1 MAADS
6 IPDPDASRAARLRW
20 GFGEAAWGIGGLAF
34 LGLLVVLGLTA
45 FDVIEGWAW
54 PTVGVGAVALGVGAL
69 VQRGMED
76 PVVHA
81 PEMRFTSGEEDGAPA
96 ALVPLVV
103 RQDRLAARLLVA
115 VGALS
120 AAVGDPSLGEVV
132 RAGQRVAF
140 LAGVDLRDA
149 VALLAEAEAE
159 MVEDML
165 LDDSVVPE
173 REMGLVQ
180 QAGTLQDRVDVA
192 VAELEELVATLGPV
206 RPDSHEHR
214 QQRALEELSAL
225 NDWVAHRQ
233 QALRSLSG
241 DAEAPERHQGSAE

>member
-6 IPDPDASRAARLRW
+6 ITDPDASRAARLRW
-20 GFGEAAWGIGGLAF
+20 GLGDAAWGIGGLAF
-34 LGLLVVLGLTA
+34 MALLVVLGLTA

-54 PTVGVGAVALGVGAL
+54 PTVAAGVVGLGLGAI

-76 PVVHA
+76 PVVHGS
-81 PEMRFTSGEEDGAPA
+81 ELRFTSAEEDGPPA
-96 ALVPLVV
+96 ALVPIAA
-103 RQDRLAARLLVA
+103 RQDALAVRLLAA
-115 VGALS
+115 VGALDG
-120 AAVGDPSLGEVV
+120 AEGDPSLVEVV
-132 RAGQRVAF
+132 LAGRRVAY
-140 LAGVDLRDA
+140 LSAVNLRDA
-149 VALLAEAEAE
+149 VPLLAEAEAE

-173 REMGLVQ
+173 REVGLVDGVT
-180 QAGTLQDRVDVA
+180 ALQDRVEQA
-192 VAELEELVATLGPV
+192 LAELEELVATLGPV
-206 RPDSHEHR
+206 RPGSREDR

-241 DAEAPERHQGSAE
+241 ESEPPEDRRSTG